1 MQKYELC
8 ILLVTICVTGVAFNI
23 KITDLTILRRF
34 KVKKVDINFRSANIF
49 MKIKKM
55 LKKVAKTL
63 TKSLI
68 YMKKKSK
75 K

>member
-1 MQKYELC
+1 MQKYEIC

-34 KVKKVDINFRSANIF
+34 KVKRVDINFRSTNIF
-49 MKIKKM
+49 VKMKKM
-55 LKKVAKTL
+55 LKKVTKTL

-68 YMKKKSK
+68 YIKKKSK

>member
-23 KITDLTILRRF
+23 KITDLTILKRF
-34 KVKKVDINFRSANIF
+34 KVKKVDINFKSTNIF
-49 MKIKKM
+49 TKIRKM
-55 LKKVAKTL
+55 LKKVTKTL
-63 TKSLI
+63 TKGLI
-68 YMKKKSK
+68 YMKNKSK

>member
-1 MQKYELC
+1 MERYEIC

-23 KITDLTILRRF
+23 KITDLTILKKI
-34 KVKKVDINFRSANIF
+34 KVKKVDINFKSTNIF
-49 MKIKKM
+49 TKMKKV
-55 LKKVAKTL
+55 LKKVAKVL

-68 YMKKKSK
+68 YIKKKSK

>member
-23 KITDLTILRRF
+23 KITDLSILKRF
-34 KVKKVDINFRSANIF
+34 KVKKVDINFRSTNIF
-49 MKIKKM
+49 TKIRKM
-55 LKKVAKTL
+55 LKKVTKAL
-63 TKSLI
+63 TKGLI
-68 YMKKKSK
+68 YMKNKSK

>member
-1 MQKYELC
+1 MQKYEIC

-34 KVKKVDINFRSANIF
+34 KVKKVDINFKSTNIF
-49 MKIKKM
+49 IKMKKM
-55 LKKVAKTL
+55 LKKVTKTL

-68 YMKKKSK
+68 YIKKKSK